1 MAAFYNKK
9 MARRGRSRDTRKVMS
24 LAKSSANEKIIAT
37 PCPMLW
43 PSFVSFSSFLLI
55 TSISY
60 NRIKLKAIEPGSLN
74 VTISIQ
80 STMGEHAGDKRRRR
94 GRQSDDKSKHNKAD
108 ASKAKDI
115 GKATQQQHTTL
126 LLQLTDDAPKW
137 YLIGKQLPERNDT
150 SKKSDDKTKN
160 DTPNTP
166 AIITKYRQQ
175 ADDLFRQEIALA
187 LSNKSKDDA
196 WMESTMR
203 KGTLKDRIA
212 AMSVVLSQSPIHQF
226 HVLQQL
232 MDMTRP
238 TNNSRVAQLAAEALL
253 DLWIHTYLPSQR
265 PLMAL
270 SQRPLMR
277 YHAQQTL
284 SPRILLLWRFEEM
297 IMEQYL
303 AFLQQYLKYTLQEG
317 LETQKI
323 FALKS
328 AATLLQRIPTGE
340 QILLSLLVN
349 KLGDP
354 ARKIAARAAHELR
367 GILFHHPAMQP
378 VVAREVQQTVHRPHL
393 SPKALYHCILFL
405 NQLEF
410 SSRNPQSVALATSL
424 IQTYFQLFEWA
435 ISGRTATKDAKST
448 KAPEDTKLNSRLLSA
463 LLTGVN
469 RAHPYVDASH
479 DMEQYMDALYRV
491 VHTAPPAACTQAM
504 LLLFHLVIGVEQK
517 QQQQEQ
523 KQRRNKKDR
532 QVPVVATPL
541 PTTPEHEARRTRF
554 YRALYAKLIDT
565 QLLYSGKH
573 LTQFFNLLYKS
584 FKYDTN
590 ERRIQACC
598 KRLVSTIMSCPN
610 SATVTATLY
619 LWHEVA
625 RIHPFLQQSYAQVVQ
640 EDSEFILDVSK
651 RDPRSALVQ
660 MENGLV
666 STAVTDSHE
675 VGHVN
680 APVWEMNLLQHHYH
694 PSVVKFTH
702 SLDSELGYNGDPLRD
717 FAFGYFLDKFAYRNP
732 KTSQRSTEQA
742 RSAVMERHR
751 SSTPMVPVND
761 RSFLQKNEVSPE
773 DEFFFRFFEERAKRD
788 EVKGIVRYKD
798 TKKGR
803 KEDDDDS
810 QELLDKVEQNNVD
823 DHYDDDFDAYERAW
837 EDDPEEEAFV
847 DSLAES
853 LMEDTMDMPSDLDDE
868 DPDMEG
874 WDDLHDDDD
883 NQLVVK
889 DSDDDDED
897 DVDDNAKGSENDSS
911 SSPDDHDN
919 VDDDDDA
926 FMDQSDDS
934 DSDAEMPPKLVL
946 EDDEDDEEKEDKSED
961 EESVDQDDEG
971 DDEEEEED
979 DDAELLFMAGG
990 MDDDEDEE
998 DDLEEAV
1005 GFRGKKKSKI
1015 ESSVFASAEEYEERI
1030 DESFRELRSSMPPI
1044 IQHCEEDE
1052 SIEETAT
1059 EAQPKS
1065 KQNKRKKNKKKR

>member
-1 MAAFYNKK
+1 M
-9 MARRGRSRDTRKVMS
+9 T
-24 LAKSSANEKIIAT
+24 
-37 PCPMLW
+37 
-43 PSFVSFSSFLLI
+43 
-55 TSISY
+55 
-60 NRIKLKAIEPGSLN
+60 EPK
-74 VTISIQ
+74 Q
-80 STMGEHAGDKRRRR
+80 HAGDKRRRR
-94 GRQSDDKSKHNKAD
+94 GRPSEPHHDKSKSKHNNNNNNNKMD
-108 ASKAKDI
+108 SSKNSHESSKNKKNNSSVA
-115 GKATQQQHTTL
+115 APSQHTTL
-126 LLQLTDDAPKW
+126 LLQLTEDASKW
-137 YLIGKQLPERNDT
+137 YLIGKQLPERNET
-150 SKKSDDKTKN
+150 ISQQKQPEDKTNNSKTN
-160 DTPNTP
+160 NNITKNTP
-166 AIITKYRQQ
+166 AVVTKYRQQ

-238 TNNSRVAQLAAEALL
+238 NNNSRVAQLAAEALL
-253 DLWIHTYLPSQR
+253 DLWLHTYVPSQR
-265 PLMAL
+265 PLVSL
-270 SQRPLMR
+270 THRPLMR
-277 YHAQQTL
+277 YHENVKETL

-303 AFLQQYLKYTLQEG
+303 TFLQQYLKYTLQEG

-323 FALKS
+323 FCLKS

-340 QILLSLLVN
+340 QTLLSLLVN

-405 NQLEF
+405 NQFEF

-435 ISGRTATKDAKST
+435 ITGRSTITAADSKKS
-448 KAPEDTKLNSRLLSA
+448 KAPADAKLNSRLLSA

-479 DMEQYMDALYRV
+479 DMEQYLDALYRV

-517 QQQQEQ
+517 QLQEQ
-523 KQRRNKKDR
+523 KEKQRRNRKKT
-532 QVPVVATPL
+532 QAPVAAAP
-541 PTTPEHEARRTRF
+541 PPQTTPEHEARRTRF

-610 SATVTATLY
+610 AATLTATLY

-625 RIHPFLQQSYAQVVQ
+625 RIHPFLQQSYAQVVP
-640 EDSEFILDVSK
+640 EDAEFILDGSK

-660 MENGLV
+660 MENGV
-666 STAVTDSHE
+666 VATALTDADDI
-675 VGHVN
+675 GHVN
-680 APVWEMNLLQHHYH
+680 APVWEMSLLQHHYH

-702 SLDSELGYNGDPLRD
+702 SLDADLGYNGDPLHD
-717 FAFGYFLDKFAYRNP
+717 FAFGSFLDKFAYRNP
-732 KTSQRSTEQA
+732 KTSQRATEQT

-751 SSTPMVPVND
+751 SSTPMIPVND
-761 RSFLQKNEVSPE
+761 RSFLQKNEVGPE

-788 EVKGIVRYKD
+788 QVKGIVRYKE
-798 TKKGR
+798 TKKG
-803 KEDDDDS
+803 KKDDDDDDS
-810 QELLDKVEQNNVD
+810 QGLLDKIEQNNVD
-823 DHYDDDFDAYERAW
+823 DQYDDDFDEYEQAW

-853 LMEDTMDMPSDLDDE
+853 LMEDAMDMPSDLDDE
-868 DPDMEG
+868 DPDTEG
-874 WDDLHDDDD
+874 WDDLHDNDD
-883 NQLVVK
+883 NDHKHVAR
-889 DSDDDDED
+889 DSDEDDED
-897 DVDDNAKGSENDSS
+897 DDDVVDVKGSDNASS
-911 SSPDDHDN
+911 ASPEDGGD
-919 VDDDDDA
+919 DDDDDA

-934 DSDAEMPPKLVL
+934 DSDEMPPKLVL
-946 EDDEDDEEKEDKSED
+946 EDDEDDDDQEEEDKGEFEENIDDED
-961 EESVDQDDEG
+961 EDD
-971 DDEEEEED
+971 EEED

-990 MDDDEDEE
+990 MGDDDDEELENDEA
-998 DDLEEAV
+998 EAL
-1005 GFRGKKKSKI
+1005 GFHSNKKAKF
-1015 ESSVFASAEEYEERI
+1015 ESSVFASAEDYEERI
-1030 DESFRELRSSMPPI
+1030 EESFRELRSFIVPVAN
-1044 IQHCEEDE
+1044 HEDE
-1052 SIEETAT
+1052 NESMEDAP
-1059 EAQPKS
+1059 AQTQQKPK
-1065 KQNKRKKNKKKR
+1065 KRKKNKKKR

>member
-1 MAAFYNKK
+1 M
-9 MARRGRSRDTRKVMS
+9 V
-24 LAKSSANEKIIAT
+24 
-37 PCPMLW
+37 
-43 PSFVSFSSFLLI
+43 
-55 TSISY
+55 
-60 NRIKLKAIEPGSLN
+60 
-74 VTISIQ
+74 
-80 STMGEHAGDKRRRR
+80 EHAGDKRRRR
-94 GRQSDDKSKHNKAD
+94 GRQSDDKTKANKAD
-108 ASKAKDI
+108 APKSKDS
-115 GKATQQQHTTL
+115 GKATQQHTTL
-126 LLQLTDDAPKW
+126 LLQLTEDAPKW

-150 SKKSDDKTKN
+150 VKKSDDKTKN

-166 AIITKYRQQ
+166 AVITKYRQQ
-175 ADDLFRQEIALA
+175 ADDLFRHEIALA

-212 AMSVVLSQSPIHQF
+212 AMSVVLSQSPVHQF

-253 DLWIHTYLPSQR
+253 DLWMHTYLPSQR
-265 PLMAL
+265 PLIAL

-284 SPRILLLWRFEEM
+284 SPRLLLLWRFEEM

-303 AFLQQYLKYTLQEG
+303 TFLQQYLKYTLQEG

-367 GILFHHPAMQP
+367 GILYHHPAMQP

-435 ISGRTATKDAKST
+435 ISGRTATKDVKKT
-448 KAPEDTKLNSRLLSA
+448 KAPDDTKLNSRLLSA

-479 DMEQYMDALYRV
+479 DMEQYLDALYRV

-517 QQQQEQ
+517 QQQQQEQ
-523 KQRRNKKDR
+523 KQRRNKKNR
-532 QVPVVATPL
+532 QAPVAATPQ
-541 PTTPEHEARRTRF
+541 PSTPEHEARRTRF

-565 QLLYSGKH
+565 QLLFSGKH

-598 KRLVSTIMSCPN
+598 KRLMSTILSCPN
-610 SATVTATLY
+610 AATVTATLF

-625 RIHPFLQQSYAQVVQ
+625 RIHPFLQQSYARVVP
-640 EDSEFILDVSK
+640 EDSEYILDASK

-660 MENGLV
+660 MENGMV
-666 STAVTDSHE
+666 ATAITDSDE

-702 SLDSELGYNGDPLRD
+702 SLDSELGYNGDPLHD
-717 FAFGYFLDKFAYRNP
+717 FAFGNFLDKFAYRNP
-732 KTSQRSTEQA
+732 KTSQRSTEQT

-751 SSTPMVPVND
+751 SSTPTVPVND
-761 RSFLQKNEVSPE
+761 RTFLQKNEVSPE

-798 TKKGR
+798 TKKG
-803 KEDDDDS
+803 KKDDDDDS
-810 QELLDKVEQNNVD
+810 QDLLDKIEQNNVD
-823 DHYDDDFDAYERAW
+823 DQYDDDFDAYERAW

-868 DPDMEG
+868 DPDTEG

-883 NQLVVK
+883 DQHVAK
-889 DSDDDDED
+889 DSDDDDDEVNPD
-897 DVDDNAKGSENDSS
+897 AKGSENDSS
-911 SSPDDHDN
+911 SSPDDNDN

-946 EDDEDDEEKEDKSED
+946 EDDEDDEDQKDKS
-961 EESVDQDDEG
+961 DDEDSFNEG
-971 DDEEEEED
+971 VEEEEDEED

-990 MDDDEDEE
+990 MDDGDDDDNE
-998 DDLEEAV
+998 DDLEEVAS
-1005 GFRGKKKSKI
+1005 FRSKKKSKF
-1015 ESSVFASAEEYEERI
+1015 ESSVFASAEDYEERI
-1030 DESFRELRSSMPPI
+1030 AESFQELRSSMPPI
-1044 IQHCEEDE
+1044 IQHRQDDE

-1059 EAQPKS
+1059 EVKPKL

>member
-1 MAAFYNKK
+1 
-9 MARRGRSRDTRKVMS
+9 
-24 LAKSSANEKIIAT
+24 
-37 PCPMLW
+37 
-43 PSFVSFSSFLLI
+43 
-55 TSISY
+55 
-60 NRIKLKAIEPGSLN
+60 
-74 VTISIQ
+74 
-80 STMGEHAGDKRRRR
+80 MGEHAGDKRRRR
-94 GRQSDDKSKHNKAD
+94 GRQSDDKTKHHQADTTSKSKD
-108 ASKAKDI
+108 SSKA
-115 GKATQQQHTTL
+115 TQQHTTL
-126 LLQLTDDAPKW
+126 LLQLTEDAPKW

-150 SKKSDDKTKN
+150 IQKFDDKTKN

-166 AIITKYRQQ
+166 AVIITKYRQQ
-175 ADDLFRQEIALA
+175 ADDLFRHEIALA

-212 AMSVVLSQSPIHQF
+212 AMSVVVAQSPVHQF

-238 TNNSRVAQLAAEALL
+238 TNNSRVAQLAAEALM
-253 DLWIHTYLPSQR
+253 DLWMHTYLPSQR
-265 PLMAL
+265 SLIAL

-277 YHAQQTL
+277 YQAQHTL

-303 AFLQQYLKYTLQEG
+303 MFLQQYLKYTLQEG

-435 ISGRTATKDAKST
+435 ISGRTATKEYKKT
-448 KAPEDTKLNSRLLSA
+448 KAPDDTKLNSRLLSA

-479 DMEQYMDALYRV
+479 DMEQYLDALYRV
-491 VHTAPPAACTQAM
+491 VHTAPPAACTQAL

-517 QQQQEQ
+517 EQQQQQEQ
-523 KQRRNKKDR
+523 KQRRNKKNR
-532 QVPVVATPL
+532 QAPVIATPL
-541 PTTPEHEARRTRF
+541 PSTPEHEARRTRF

-565 QLLYSGKH
+565 QLLFSGKH

-598 KRLVSTIMSCPN
+598 KRLMSTIMSCPN
-610 SATVTATLY
+610 AATVTATLY
-619 LWHEVA
+619 MWHEVA

-640 EDSEFILDVSK
+640 EDSEFILDGSK

-660 MENGLV
+660 MENGMV
-666 STAVTDSHE
+666 STAITDSGE

-702 SLDSELGYNGDPLRD
+702 SLDSELGYNGDPLHD
-717 FAFGYFLDKFAYRNP
+717 FAFGNFLDKFAYRNP
-732 KTSQRSTEQA
+732 KTSQRSTEQT

-798 TKKGR
+798 TKKG
-803 KEDDDDS
+803 KKDYDDDS
-810 QELLDKVEQNNVD
+810 QDLLDKMEQNNVD
-823 DHYDDDFDAYERAW
+823 DQYDDDFDAYERAW

-868 DPDMEG
+868 DPDTEG

-883 NQLVVK
+883 NQHVAK
-889 DSDDDDED
+889 DSDDDDDED
-897 DVDDNAKGSENDSS
+897 DDDDNAKGSENDSS

-926 FMDQSDDS
+926 FMDQSGDS
-934 DSDAEMPPKLVL
+934 DSEAEMPPKLVL
-946 EDDEDDEEKEDKSED
+946 EDGEDDEEKEDKSED
-961 EESVDQDDEG
+961 EDCVNQDDEG
-971 DDEEEEED
+971 DDEDQEED

-990 MDDDEDEE
+990 IDEDEE
-998 DDLEEAV
+998 DDLEETV
-1005 GFRGKKKSKI
+1005 GFRSKKKSKI

-1044 IQHCEEDE
+1044 IQNYEDDE
-1052 SIEETAT
+1052 SMEETAT

-1065 KQNKRKKNKKKR
+1065 KHNKRKNNKKKR